1 MALEHSP
8 LIDRDRSHLVIID
21 VQARL
26 LPAMAEP
33 DAVVANIDRL
43 IKGAEILG
51 VPYLIT
57 EQYPKGLGVTVGEL
71 RSRAAEDNVIEKI
84 HFSAY
89 RERAFRERV
98 IAGARRQLI
107 LTGIEAHVCV
117 LQTALDAV
125 AAGHQV
131 FLVDDAVSSR
141 APHSKSTAL
150 ARMRPSRSRG
160 CDHGNG
166 SFRVDAARGHA
177 RVQTNLC
184 PDQVKGLE
192 FGPESVTCLGARPC
206 KRRRA
211 PT

>member
-89 RERAFRERV
+89 RER
-98 IAGARRQLI
+98 
-107 LTGIEAHVCV
+107 
-117 LQTALDAV
+117 
-125 AAGHQV
+125 
-131 FLVDDAVSSR
+131 
-141 APHSKSTAL
+141 
-150 ARMRPSRSRG
+150 RSA
-160 CDHGNG
+160 
-166 SFRVDAARGHA
+166 SA
-177 RVQTNLC
+177 
-184 PDQVKGLE
+184 
-192 FGPESVTCLGARPC
+192 
-206 KRRRA
+206 
-211 PT
+211 